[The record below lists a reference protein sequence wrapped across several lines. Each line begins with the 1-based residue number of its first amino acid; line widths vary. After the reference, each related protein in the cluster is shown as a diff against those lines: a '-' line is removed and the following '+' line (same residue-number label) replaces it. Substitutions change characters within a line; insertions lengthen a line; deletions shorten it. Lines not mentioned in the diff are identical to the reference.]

1 MTTIFFGWQPF
12 FWSCHQILGDMIW
25 WPTQDLVAVYTCST
39 GTGRVLGCRI
49 GSAQWNH
56 DTSYMH
62 LREEKKKC
70 TKFSTYRVY
79 DSCMTAV
86 WHVLTTQD
94 LPRPAPA
101 LDLEFWR
108 LVVDLLIALL
118 IGTHRTQQFDQLP
131 RDCSHL
137 CYACM
142 HAWQWQW
149 IAQCQCFLF
158 CWQKNFMC
166 IFWLHTTRSTCAN
179 APHVSS
185 IAQGTNPP
193 WTEFCIDALLRVHS
207 RRSVENVSRH
217 ILSEHFWLFLH
228 FITYSPTILTIYL
241 RHPC

>member
-207 RRSVENVSRH
+207 RSEGRQCQLSVIPEKVRFYFK
-217 ILSEHFWLFLH
+217 IYYGF
-228 FITYSPTILTIYL
+228 TI
-241 RHPC
+241 